1 VVSFNIIA
9 LGKKQ
14 ILRECNETN
23 IEDDISKVILLRSGF
38 LKKMITRIILSF
50 YYDLY
55 PIKSL
60 SSCAS
65 NI

>member
-23 IEDDISKVILLRSGF
+23 IEDDISKVILLRSDF
-38 LKKMITRIILSF
+38 FEEDDNKDNFVIL
-50 YYDLY
+50 L
-55 PIKSL
+55 
-60 SSCAS
+60 
-65 NI
+65 